1 MNKTSAAVGL
11 LGCAALLAACGGSVT
26 TAETTATT
34 SPDSAATSPTSE
46 STAGATTTAITPGT
60 TASCQPVTE
69 TEIAGLFTRWNDD
82 VKGGDPK
89 RVVEN
94 YAADSILVPTVSNQ
108 VRQTAAEKQDYFDHF
123 LADRPSG
130 TIELSDIE
138 LGCNMAVD
146 SGLYTFAY
154 AATGQETQARYS
166 FVYRWEGDDWKIVSH
181 HSSGMPEPGA
191 AAGTS
196 TTTSSAPATTA
207 TTTER

>member
-130 TIELSDIE
+130 TKLIAADDKKLKNGDIVNIDLTLVLDRGRLTLSP
-138 LGCNMAVD
+138 LPVRRPRR
-146 SGLYTFAY
+146 
-154 AATGQETQARYS
+154 ATA
-166 FVYRWEGDDWKIVSH
+166 
-181 HSSGMPEPGA
+181 SST
-191 AAGTS
+191 AGRA
-196 TTTSSAPATTA
+196 TTGRSSATTA
-207 TTTER
+207 RGCRNRARRPEP